1 LYKYLIPNWDIS
13 FVRKISSIKTGVTN
27 MAEISA
33 AMVMKL
39 RKMSG
44 QGMMDCKKALQE
56 ADGDVEKAMETLRKK
71 GLATLAKR
79 AERETSQ
86 GLVVCKSSPD
96 GKTSVLATLC
106 CETDFV
112 AKSDDFVATA
122 KTLTDYAMECP
133 EDQGV
138 DNILESTVNGKK
150 FSDVLTETVSKTGEK
165 TQVGDYTKYKLDG
178 PGLIST
184 YIHFNEK
191 VGSMVKIET
200 SDDNVAGA
208 DVIKQAASDIAMH
221 ITATKP
227 LALNKDEIDSTIVE
241 REKSIFAEQVKN
253 KPANII
259 EKIVDGK
266 MKKFFAE
273 NCLLDQPFVK
283 DDSKSV
289 SQALADAAKQA
300 GGDAQIK
307 SFVRFEVG

>member
-1 LYKYLIPNWDIS
+1 
-13 FVRKISSIKTGVTN
+13 
-27 MAEISA
+27 MADISA

-56 ADGDVEKAMETLRKK
+56 TDGDIEKAMDLLRKK

-79 AERETSQ
+79 AGRDTSE
-86 GLVVCKSSPD
+86 GLVVCKTSDD
-96 GKTSVLATLC
+96 GKTAVMATLC

-122 KTLTDYAMECP
+122 KKLADFALVCP
-133 EDQGV
+133 QDDGAENVLETSV
-138 DNILESTVNGKK
+138 DGKT
-150 FSDVLTETVSKTGEK
+150 FNDLLTEVVSKTGEK
-165 TQVGDYTKYKLDG
+165 TQVGDYTKFKLDG

-191 VGSMVKIET
+191 VGTMLQIDASNEEIA
-200 SDDNVAGA
+200 AGEA
-208 DVIKQAASDIAMH
+208 IKQAASDIAMH

-227 LALNKDEIDSTIVE
+227 LALNKEQIDPETVE
-241 REKSIFAEQVKN
+241 REKAIFAEQVKG

-259 EKIVDGK
+259 DKIVEGK
-266 MKKFFAE
+266 LNKFYAE
-273 NCLLDQPFVK
+273 NCLLQQPFVK

-289 SQALADAAKQA
+289 EQVVDEAAKQA
-300 GGDAQIK
+300 GGEAKIK
-307 SFVRFEVG
+307 RFVRFEVG

>member
-1 LYKYLIPNWDIS
+1 
-13 FVRKISSIKTGVTN
+13 
-27 MAEISA
+27 MADISA
-33 AMVMKL
+33 ALVMKL

-56 ADGDVEKAMETLRKK
+56 TDGDVEKAMDLLRKK

-79 AERETSQ
+79 AGRDTSE
-86 GLVVCKSSPD
+86 GLVVRKTSED
-96 GKTSVLATLC
+96 GKTAAMATLC

-122 KTLTDYAMECP
+122 KTLADFALACP
-133 EDQGV
+133 QDEGV
-138 DNILESTVNGKK
+138 ENVLETSVDGRTFN
-150 FSDVLTETVSKTGEK
+150 DLLTEIVSKTGEK

-191 VGSMVKIET
+191 VGTMLQIDT
-200 SDDNVAGA
+200 SNDEIAAGEA
-208 DVIKQAASDIAMH
+208 VKQAASDIAMH

-227 LALNKDEIDSTIVE
+227 LALNKEQIDPEMIE
-241 REKSIFAEQVKN
+241 REKAIFAEQVKN

-259 EKIVDGK
+259 DKIVEGK
-266 MKKFFAE
+266 INKFYAE
-273 NCLLDQPFVK
+273 NCLLQQPFVK

-289 SQALADAAKQA
+289 EQVLNEAAKKA
-300 GGDAQIK
+300 GGQAKIK
-307 SFVRFEVG
+307 RFVRFEVG